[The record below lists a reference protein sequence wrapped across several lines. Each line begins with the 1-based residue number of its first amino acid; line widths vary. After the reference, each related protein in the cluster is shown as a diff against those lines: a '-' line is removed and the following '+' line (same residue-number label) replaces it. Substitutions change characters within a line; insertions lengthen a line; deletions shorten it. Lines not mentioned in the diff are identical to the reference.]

1 MDVTLVAQ
9 ITAAVLAALRTSGA
23 GSGGTIDEATRP
35 NDEGKAYSTFQL
47 AKLKGFC
54 GVVDNCD
61 IPPIWDYFRTT
72 KDIDAHRTKLLE
84 CMGQWAREHEISIT
98 RGLYFEKS
106 TMDEIIKMEFN
117 PGSATAYFATAEKG
131 ISILIVRPRKGQET
145 VELRSKE
152 QAMSLTERNYTL
164 TDALGLT
171 RKDPRPPA
179 SSYLELVRDVGTF
192 CALVHTLF
200 GEQCDYFQNLF
211 ALWHMLNS
219 EQVYAKSD
227 RFGPMMVRQL
237 TWAIIEDSR
246 QYFFRTLTEEE
257 MARGSPRFPTSL
269 LMNIIGTDVSK
280 AVEIRLGNFPD
291 KWKMEHTQL
300 PNSKVVATPSQQHR
314 PAVGAAG
321 GMQRTWATTQVL
333 PPTPVQ
339 SSASE
344 RPVLIRQE
352 DVHPTIKTMME
363 GYIRH
368 FRSVQLRLLCKAAG
382 ITEGDLPTDARYVK
396 NGRNGLCYT
405 YILGKC
411 NGKYCNRAQEGDV
424 PAGELSDSF
433 VESLCN
439 LLRPGVEARKATEP
453 PAQEKD
459 FYVGNKRK
467 RTA

>member
-1 MDVTLVAQ
+1 MVAQ
-9 ITAAVLAALRTSGA
+9 ITAAVLAALRASG
-23 GSGGTIDEATRP
+23 GVNGGTIDETTRP
-35 NDEGKAYSTFQL
+35 IEEGKAYSTFQL

-54 GVVDNCD
+54 GVLDNCD

-72 KDIDAHRTKLLE
+72 KDVDAHRTKLLE

-106 TMDEIIKMEFN
+106 TMDEITKMEFN

-131 ISILIVRPRKGQET
+131 VSILIVRPRKGQET
-145 VELRSKE
+145 AELRSKE
-152 QAMSLTERNYTL
+152 QAMSLTEKNYTL

-192 CALVHTLF
+192 CALVRTLF
-200 GEQCDYFQNLF
+200 GEHCDYFQNLF

-219 EQVYAKSD
+219 EQVYAKSE
-227 RFGPMMVRQL
+227 RFGPIMVRQI

-246 QYFFRTLTEEE
+246 QFFFRTMTEEE
-257 MARGSPRFPTSL
+257 MARGNPRFPTSH

-291 KWKMEHTQL
+291 TWKLEHSET
-300 PNSKVVATPSQQHR
+300 PSIKAGIAPSQQQK
-314 PAVGAAG
+314 PAVGTAG
-321 GMQRTWATTQVL
+321 KMQRTWAMTQVS
-333 PPTPVQ
+333 PPTLVQ

-344 RPVLIRQE
+344 HPVLIRQE
-352 DVHPTIKTMME
+352 DIHPTIKTMME

-382 ITEGDLPTDARYVK
+382 ITEGDLPTEAKYVR
-396 NGRNGLCYT
+396 NGRNGLCYS
-405 YILGKC
+405 YVLGKC
-411 NGKYCNRAQEGDV
+411 NGKYCGRAHEGHV
-424 PAGELSDSF
+424 PAGELSATF

-453 PAQEKD
+453 PAQTNN
-459 FYVGNKRK
+459 FYPNNKRK

>member
-1 MDVTLVAQ
+1 
-9 ITAAVLAALRTSGA
+9 
-23 GSGGTIDEATRP
+23 
-35 NDEGKAYSTFQL
+35 
-47 AKLKGFC
+47 
-54 GVVDNCD
+54 
-61 IPPIWDYFRTT
+61 
-72 KDIDAHRTKLLE
+72 
-84 CMGQWAREHEISIT
+84 
-98 RGLYFEKS
+98 
-106 TMDEIIKMEFN
+106 
-117 PGSATAYFATAEKG
+117 
-131 ISILIVRPRKGQET
+131 
-145 VELRSKE
+145 
-152 QAMSLTERNYTL
+152 
-164 TDALGLT
+164 
-171 RKDPRPPA
+171 
-179 SSYLELVRDVGTF
+179 
-192 CALVHTLF
+192 
-200 GEQCDYFQNLF
+200 
-211 ALWHMLNS
+211 
-219 EQVYAKSD
+219 
-227 RFGPMMVRQL
+227 
-237 TWAIIEDSR
+237 
-246 QYFFRTLTEEE
+246 
-257 MARGSPRFPTSL
+257 
-269 LMNIIGTDVSK
+269 MNIIGTDVSK

-411 NGKYCNRAQEGDV
+411 NGKYCNRAQEGHV